1 MSDEKLN
8 SQHANYKLP
17 SSLEVKNE
25 TTDDFKE
32 IENFTNQIVK
42 LTPDIELQYIHMEGV
57 QDHYKHKKWWS
68 WFIMA
73 LMAILLIFQCTLLGL
88 VGYGIWNFEKYAWL
102 LPALLVQNLAQ
113 IVGLAVFVVKAL
125 FRDISRT

>member
-88 VGYGIWNFEKYAWL
+88 VGCGIWNFEKYAWL

>member
-1 MSDEKLN
+1 MSDVKLN
-8 SQHANYKLP
+8 SQQANYKLP

>member
-8 SQHANYKLP
+8 SQQANYKLP

-102 LPALLVQNLAQ
+102 LPALLVQNLAK

>member
-8 SQHANYKLP
+8 SQQANYKLP

-57 QDHYKHKKWWS
+57 QDHYKHKKRWS

>member
-8 SQHANYKLP
+8 SQQANYKLP